1 MREWYKIIR
10 MSSRIILYSANR
22 RTAFKLGG
30 MISGWFDR
38 LKAQIKKA
46 QDDGRSLR
54 AISMSA
60 GLNGHYLTHMFRK
73 DTPPTVENFFSICE
87 ALGKDPVEIL
97 TGVKSDAETAKAV
110 RMFAAMAPDQRR
122 AFLAMLETVQPGNG
136 EAQKEHAPHPS
147 D

>member
-1 MREWYKIIR
+1 

-46 QDDGRSLR
+46 QEDGRSLR

-110 RMFAAMAPDQRR
+110 RMFAAMPEGQRK
-122 AFLAMLETVQPGNG
+122 AFLAMLETVQPGSQQEPEKN
-136 EAQKEHAPHPS
+136 APAPA